1 MDSLKGKGRLSDN
14 PPPYSQDNEE
24 IPTYQAPS
32 TGFEN
37 PPSDS
42 KTPLNTLAKF
52 PPYFQCYLDKQEG
65 FYYLGPMASEE
76 RLFAFSASA
85 RLQTTMQPLH
95 LHNGPSERD
104 PIIVR
109 MTQKNPRS
117 VSFVATITLH
127 DPSDPHTVVEEISYE
142 KPVNS
147 RSSSVLAS
155 CLAFRIK
162 VGKEGRE
169 EEFQWRRS
177 SGKEVKELARHAI
190 GGKLAN
196 IVQLTHSDAVS
207 LTITL
212 RWAPGYSLDHFIK
225 PDTKRC
231 TLTRDDAKLLWRQM
245 SSALAYTQSKSIIHD
260 DVKPHNIVWD
270 EQLKHAVLI
279 DFGAA
284 LVNPENLPDGGWTP
298 SGTPPY
304 APPEFFE
311 KKKCQAG
318 DVWAL
323 GVTMLFAFGYIP
335 LPDGAWILPHV
346 FVNEDVKDEMMQ
358 WLLKIE
364 IMRKSLDS
372 GLDGSLLAQML
383 QQSPDERIG
392 SDELARRLEV

>member
-52 PPYFQCYLDKQEG
+52 PPSFQCYLDKQEG

-117 VSFVATITLH
+117 VSFVATITIH

-147 RSSSVLAS
+147 RSSSVFAS

-177 SGKEVKELARHAI
+177 SGNEVKELARHSI
-190 GGKLAN
+190 GGKL
-196 IVQLTHSDAVS
+196 V
-207 LTITL
+207 
-212 RWAPGYSLDHFIK
+212 R
-225 PDTKRC
+225 
-231 TLTRDDAKLLWRQM
+231 M
-245 SSALAYTQSKSIIHD
+245 SGPRAGAGGSRKAR
-260 DVKPHNIVWD
+260 
-270 EQLKHAVLI
+270 EQGFSGDGNEVVAVLAPRSNI
-279 DFGAA
+279 GIANGLKFKFMGTGLTGDLGEKWESVAVITGFWLFGISRAR
-284 LVNPENLPDGGWTP
+284 
-298 SGTPPY
+298 
-304 APPEFFE
+304 E
-311 KKKCQAG
+311 K
-318 DVWAL
+318 
-323 GVTMLFAFGYIP
+323 
-335 LPDGAWILPHV
+335 
-346 FVNEDVKDEMMQ
+346 
-358 WLLKIE
+358 
-364 IMRKSLDS
+364 DS
-372 GLDGSLLAQML
+372 
-383 QQSPDERIG
+383 
-392 SDELARRLEV
+392 V

>member
-65 FYYLGPMASEE
+65 FYYLGPISSEE

-147 RSSSVLAS
+147 RSSSVFAS
-155 CLAFRIK
+155 CLAFRLK

-177 SGKEVKELARHAI
+177 SGSSMEPRERPVAEPTLANDVP
-190 GGKLAN
+190 AN
-196 IVQLTHSDAVS
+196 IVQITHSDAVS

-212 RWAPGYSLDHFIK
+212 RWAAGHSLDHFIK
-225 PDTKRC
+225 SDTKRC
-231 TLTRDDAKLLWRQM
+231 TLTHEDARLLWKQI
-245 SSALAYTQSKSIIHD
+245 SSALAYTHSKSIIHD
-260 DVKPHNIVWD
+260 DVKPHNIVWN

-284 LVNPENLPDGGWTP
+284 LVNPESLPEGGWAP

-304 APPEFFE
+304 TPPEFFE

-318 DVWAL
+318 DVWA
-323 GVTMLFAFGYIP
+323 T
-335 LPDGAWILPHV
+335 
-346 FVNEDVKDEMMQ
+346 KDQ
-358 WLLKIE
+358 
-364 IMRKSLDS
+364 
-372 GLDGSLLAQML
+372 
-383 QQSPDERIG
+383 
-392 SDELARRLEV
+392 